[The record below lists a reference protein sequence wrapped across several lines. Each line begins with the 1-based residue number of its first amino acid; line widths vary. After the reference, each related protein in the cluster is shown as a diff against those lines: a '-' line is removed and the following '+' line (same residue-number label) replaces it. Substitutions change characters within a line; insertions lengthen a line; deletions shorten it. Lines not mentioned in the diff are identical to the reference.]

1 MYRWFLSL
9 SFFNSFLSFDPIIGT
24 KSKEKRVFPCYPFER
39 AYFFNVIINYPF
51 PLHER
56 VWKEAWKIVSWS
68 EFLLE

>member
-56 VWKEAWKIVSWS
+56 V
-68 EFLLE
+68 